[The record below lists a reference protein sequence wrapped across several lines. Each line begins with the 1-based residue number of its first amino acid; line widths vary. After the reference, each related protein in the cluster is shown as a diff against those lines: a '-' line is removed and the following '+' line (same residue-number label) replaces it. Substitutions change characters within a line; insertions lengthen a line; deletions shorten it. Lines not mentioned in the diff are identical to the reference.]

1 MDKLISR
8 PALCW
13 IILSQEW
20 LKSGSAYLW
29 ISLFWDQFIL
39 GSAYLWICLQAAG
52 NRAAAVPVAAISGPE
67 GRLEHL

>member
-29 ISLFWDQFIL
+29 ISLFWDQL
-39 GSAYLWICLQAAG
+39 
-52 NRAAAVPVAAISGPE
+52 ISGFALKLPE
-67 GRLEHL
+67 IELLPCQWR